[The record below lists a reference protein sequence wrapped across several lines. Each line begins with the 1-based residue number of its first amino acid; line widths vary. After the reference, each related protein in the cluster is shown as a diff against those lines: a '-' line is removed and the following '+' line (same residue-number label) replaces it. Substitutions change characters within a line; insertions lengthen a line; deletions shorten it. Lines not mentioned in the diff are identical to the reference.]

1 MVTLHGDGALVAVV
15 LAKSLEDIPAHA
27 LCFSGQSFGK
37 SIALVVSGNQR
48 VDSACYGPLRAD
60 VGRHRAELCQRV
72 VISLHEF
79 RRTGMAG
86 QCKSL
91 FESAAAHNVMQLAVP
106 VIEAIDVAKF

>member
-1 MVTLHGDGALVAVV
+1 MTLHGNGALVAVV
-15 LAKSLEDIPAHA
+15 LAKSLKDIPAHA
-27 LCFSGQSFGK
+27 LRFSGQGFGE

-60 VGRHRAELCQRV
+60 VSRHRAELRQRV

-86 QCKSL
+86 QFKSL
-91 FESAAAHNVMQLAVP
+91 FESTAAHDVMQLAVS
-106 VIEAIDVAKF
+106 VIETIDVAKF